1 MFKDLLKEVLFPGM
15 VHDLSFVKCQLIIHR
30 ARSARSA
37 RSARPEGIIES
48 KKRHT
53 ASNPNLGTSG
63 GVDGAFYT
71 SGGVTHLGKALAKYC
86 NESTE
91 QQYVCR
97 YDEAYHELLRN

>member
-15 VHDLSFVKCQLIIHR
+15 IHDLSFVKCELIINRTH
-30 ARSARSA
+30 SARSA
-37 RSARPEGIIES
+37 RSARPEGILES
-48 KKRHT
+48 NKGHT
-53 ASNPNLGTSG
+53 ASNPNVGTSG
-63 GVDGAFYT
+63 GVDEACIT